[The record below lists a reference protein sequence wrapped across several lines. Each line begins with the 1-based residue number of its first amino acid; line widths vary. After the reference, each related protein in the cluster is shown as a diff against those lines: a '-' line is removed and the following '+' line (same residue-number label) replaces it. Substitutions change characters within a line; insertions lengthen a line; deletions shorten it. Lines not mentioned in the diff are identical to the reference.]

1 MNMKLRSFL
10 ELALLLL
17 MIAIPIAGAENA
29 MEMIWYVGPEM
40 AHCTDVS
47 TEMCLQ
53 VKESSQENYTVFN
66 GTIDG
71 FCYSPGFE
79 YVIKVK
85 EEPAL
90 NPSADASSKNRTLV
104 EVISKTG
111 AATASNLEGVS
122 WSLDS
127 YLNREGNTE
136 CLLPYTEITALFES
150 GRVSGNGGCNSYTGS
165 YVTEGNNINISGV
178 ISTLMFCM
186 DNISTQESD
195 YFLNLNKAATYNI
208 SGNLLRMMDANGTAI
223 LTYSVVQP
231 LPLAGT
237 NWSMLNYNN
246 GRDALLSALAGT
258 EVTALFSVDGNLSGT
273 AGCNNYRASYQT
285 DDNNIQIGPAATTRM
300 FCSEPEG
307 IMEQESDYLAALESA
322 ATYRIDRR
330 QLWLFYA
337 NNSTAAI
344 FENAAAL

>member
-1 MNMKLRSFL
+1 
-10 ELALLLL
+10 
-17 MIAIPIAGAENA
+17 
-29 MEMIWYVGPEM
+29 
-40 AHCTDVS
+40 
-47 TEMCLQ
+47 
-53 VKESSQENYTVFN
+53 
-66 GTIDG
+66 
-71 FCYSPGFE
+71 
-79 YVIKVK
+79 
-85 EEPAL
+85 
-90 NPSADASSKNRTLV
+90 TLV

-136 CLLPYTEITALFES
+136 CVLPYTEITALFES
-150 GRVSGNGGCNSYTGS
+150 GRISGNGGCNSYTGS

-195 YFLNLNKAATYNI
+195 YFMNLNRAATYNI
-208 SGNLLRMMDANGTAI
+208 SGNLLRMMDINGTVI

-231 LPLAGT
+231 LPLVGT

-246 GRDALLSALAGT
+246 GRALLSALTGT

-273 AGCNNYRASYQT
+273 AGCNNYRASYQI
-285 DDNNIQIGPAATTRM
+285 DGNNIMIGPAATTRM

-307 IMEQESDYLAALESA
+307 IMEQESDYLKALESA
-322 ATYRIDRR
+322 AIYRIDRQ
-330 QLWLFYA
+330 QLWLFFA

>member
-1 MNMKLRSFL
+1 MDMKLRGFL

-17 MIAIPIAGAENA
+17 VMAIPIAGAENA
-29 MEMIWYVGPEM
+29 TEMIWYVGPEM
-40 AHCTDVS
+40 APCADVS
-47 TEMCLQ
+47 TKMCMQ
-53 VKESSQENYTVFN
+53 VKESSQENYTVLN
-66 GTIDG
+66 GEIEG
-71 FCYSPGFE
+71 FCYKPGFE

-85 EEPAL
+85 EEPGL
-90 NPSADASSKNRTLV
+90 NPPADVSSKNWTLV

-111 AATASNLEGVS
+111 GATASNLEGAS

-127 YLNREGNTE
+127 YLNREGDTE

-165 YVTEGNNINISGV
+165 YVTDGDNINISGV

-195 YFLNLNKAATYNI
+195 YFLNLNQAATYNI
-208 SGNLLRMMDANGTAI
+208 SGNLLRVMDVNGTEI

-231 LPLAGT
+231 LPLTGT

-246 GRDALLSALAGT
+246 GRGLFSALAGT
-258 EVTALFSVDGNLSGT
+258 EVTALFSVDGNLTGT
-273 AGCNNYRASYQT
+273 AGCNNYRASYQV
-285 DDNNIQIGPAATTRM
+285 DGNNIQIGPAATTRM

-307 IMEQESDYLAALESA
+307 IMDQENDYLAALESA
-322 ATYRIDRR
+322 ATYRIDRQ
-330 QLWLFYA
+330 QLWLFFA

>member
-1 MNMKLRSFL
+1 MKLRSIS

-17 MIAIPIAGAENA
+17 MIAVPIVGAENA
-29 MEMIWYVGPEM
+29 TEKIWYVGPEM
-40 AHCTDVS
+40 VSCTGVS
-47 TEMCLQ
+47 QQMCLQ
-53 VKESSQENYTVFN
+53 VTENPAENYTLFYD
-66 GTIDG
+66 TIEG

-79 YVIKVK
+79 YVIKVR
-85 EEPAL
+85 EEPVL
-90 NPSADASSKNRTLV
+90 NPPADASSKSWTLV
-104 EVISKTG
+104 EIISKTG

-127 YLNREGNTE
+127 YLSREGNTE
-136 CLLPYTEITALFES
+136 CLLPYTEVTALFES

-165 YVTEGNNINISGV
+165 YVTEGDSINISGV

-186 DNISTQESD
+186 DNISSQESD
-195 YFLNLNKAATYNI
+195 YFMNLNRAATYNI
-208 SGNLLRMMDANGTAI
+208 SGNLLRMMDANGTTI

-246 GRDALLSALAGT
+246 GKALFSALAGT
-258 EVTALFSVDGNLSGT
+258 EVTAIFSVDGNLTGT
-273 AGCNNYRASYQT
+273 GGCNNYRASYQV
-285 DDNNIQIGPAATTRM
+285 DGNNIQIGPAAITRM

-322 ATYRIDRR
+322 ATYRIDRQ
-330 QLWLFYA
+330 QLWLFFA